1 MVILKMQKF
10 NIITFSTYYET
21 VMENLQDF
29 QNIELFPAE
38 HFFTETST
46 LFNRMKN
53 HPRESEIEAHINE
66 LDWSRNF
73 LNQYIPKKGMIAN
86 LRQPIERYTIKQLA
100 QHMNDYDWEETCKK
114 LKYFDKRLRV
124 IDQERRELALQE
136 ADLNEWRYFDE
147 EPKKLE
153 KLHQTVGLLGTIPSG
168 ELTHLT
174 QEIGIIPYTY
184 METIHHTAT
193 TAYVLIL
200 AHKDSQS
207 KVRTHLKKV
216 GFEDYYY
223 PLDGKPADD
232 LLGLKEKTQRLVEEE
247 ETIKAELK
255 TMEKDYTQ
263 LGLVAEYFDGLLIRV
278 KSNQYML
285 ESKYTMSVSGW
296 VPAKDAD
303 QLIHKVESAAGE
315 DYYIEFQEVKE
326 EEVADVPILL
336 RNNAFV
342 KPFES
347 LVEMYSLPQYDELDP
362 TPLMTP
368 FYALAFGMMVA
379 DFGYG
384 LLLFFAIFIAKRF
397 FHFKEGMRQSL
408 SFFQVG
414 ALATV
419 LWGLIYGN
427 FFGNELSFQLLSGST
442 DITEILVVS
451 VAFGY
456 MQLMFGLFLKFYVQ
470 WKMRD
475 NKAKAIF
482 QAGSWILFLI
492 SVVVIVLAMMILNN
506 PGLQTIGVGGI
517 IVSLVMVVIG
527 SSLDGETIGGK
538 IGWGLYGLMDITSYL
553 GDLVSYTRL
562 MALGVAGGSIAAAF
576 NLIISYLPTPAKF
589 TVGILLF
596 IVLHGL
602 NIFLSYLSAYVH
614 GIRLQYLEFFGK
626 FYTGGGRAFKP
637 MKSNE
642 KYVEVISEQE
652 EIQGGK
658 S

>member
-1 MVILKMQKF
+1 MLRIGML
-10 NIITFSTYYET
+10 
-21 VMENLQDF
+21 
-29 QNIELFPAE
+29 
-38 HFFTETST
+38 TSGGDCQ
-46 LFNRMKN
+46 
-53 HPRESEIEAHINE
+53 A
-66 LDWSRNF
+66 
-73 LNQYIPKKGMIAN
+73 LNAAMRGVVKGI
-86 LRQPIERYTIKQLA
+86 
-100 QHMNDYDWEETCKK
+100 C
-114 LKYFDKRLRV
+114 
-124 IDQERRELALQE
+124 
-136 ADLNEWRYFDE
+136 
-147 EPKKLE
+147 
-153 KLHQTVGLLGTIPSG
+153 
-168 ELTHLT
+168 
-174 QEIGIIPYTY
+174 
-184 METIHHTAT
+184 
-193 TAYVLIL
+193 
-200 AHKDSQS
+200 S
-207 KVRTHLKKV
+207 KVDDV
-216 GFEDYYY
+216 EIYGFQ
-223 PLDGKPADD
+223 DGYK
-232 LLGLKEKTQRLVEEE
+232 
-247 ETIKAELK
+247 
-255 TMEKDYTQ
+255 
-263 LGLVAEYFDGLLIRV
+263 
-278 KSNQYML
+278 
-285 ESKYTMSVSGW
+285 
-296 VPAKDAD
+296 
-303 QLIHKVESAAGE
+303 
-315 DYYIEFQEVKE
+315 
-326 EEVADVPILL
+326 
-336 RNNAFV
+336 
-342 KPFES
+342 
-347 LVEMYSLPQYDELDP
+347 
-362 TPLMTP
+362 
-368 FYALAFGMMVA
+368 
-379 DFGYG
+379 
-384 LLLFFAIFIAKRF
+384 
-397 FHFKEGMRQSL
+397 
-408 SFFQVG
+408 
-414 ALATV
+414 
-419 LWGLIYGN
+419 GLIYGN

-527 SSLDGETIGGK
+527 GSLDGETIGGK